1 MRPRV
6 IFITLV
12 LVLLAVFAIA
22 NWPLIMASQSLSLV
36 FTRVEAPL
44 GLILLIAVAVLSI
57 WYVVLSIGTETAALL
72 EVKKYA
78 REILALRKQAED
90 AEASRLVEVKKLIQ
104 EEFEILRSQINE
116 RFAQSENTLIDELE
130 KAGNTLAAYIGELED
145 QITGQDRHPPPPPLR

>member
-6 IFITLV
+6 IFVTLV
-12 LVLLAVFAIA
+12 LVLLGIFAAA
-22 NWPLIMASQSLSLV
+22 NWSLIMAPQSLSLV

-44 GLILLIAVAVLSI
+44 GLILLITVALLSI
-57 WYVVLSIGTETAALL
+57 WYVILSIGTEVAALL

-90 AEASRLVEVKKLIQ
+90 AEASRLAELKKLIQ
-104 EEFEILRSQINE
+104 EELESLRTHLGE
-116 RFAQSENTLIDELE
+116 RITQSESTIIDELE

-145 QITGQDRHPPPPPLR
+145 QITGQDRHPPPPPQR

>member
-6 IFITLV
+6 IFVTLV
-12 LVLLAVFAIA
+12 LVLLGIFAAA
-22 NWPLIMASQSLSLV
+22 NWSLIMAPQSLSLV

-44 GLILLIAVAVLSI
+44 GLILLITVALLSI
-57 WYVVLSIGTETAALL
+57 WYVILSIGTEVAALL

-90 AEASRLVEVKKLIQ
+90 AEASRLAELKKLIQ
-104 EEFEILRSQINE
+104 EELESLRSQINE
-116 RFAQSENTLIDELE
+116 RFAQSENTIIDELE

-145 QITGQDRHPPPPPLR
+145 QITGQDRHPPPPPQR

>member
-6 IFITLV
+6 IFIILV
-12 LVLLAVFAIA
+12 LVLLGFFAAA
-22 NWPLIMASQSLSLV
+22 NWSLITAPQSLSLV

-44 GLILLIAVAVLSI
+44 GLILLITVALLSV
-57 WYVVLSIGTETAALL
+57 WYVILSIGTEVAALL

-104 EEFEILRSQINE
+104 EELETLRKQINE
-116 RFAQSENTLIDELE
+116 RFAQSESTLIDELE

-145 QITGQDRHPPPPPLR
+145 QITGQDRHPPPPPQR

>member
-6 IFITLV
+6 IFVTLV
-12 LVLLAVFAIA
+12 LVLLGIFAAA
-22 NWPLIMASQSLSLV
+22 NWSLIMASQSLSLV

-44 GLILLIAVAVLSI
+44 GLILLITVALLSV
-57 WYVVLSIGTETAALL
+57 WYVILSIGTEVAALL

-90 AEASRLVEVKKLIQ
+90 AEASRLAELKKLIQ
-104 EEFEILRSQINE
+104 EELESLRTQLGE
-116 RFAQSENTLIDELE
+116 RIGQSESNIIDELE

>member
-6 IFITLV
+6 IFVTLV
-12 LVLLAVFAIA
+12 LVLLGIFAAA
-22 NWPLIMASQSLSLV
+22 NWSLILAPQSLSLV

-44 GLILLIAVAVLSI
+44 GLILLITVILLSV
-57 WYVVLSIGTETAALL
+57 WYVILSIGTEVAALL

-90 AEASRLVEVKKLIQ
+90 AEASRLTELKKLIQ
-104 EEFEILRSQINE
+104 EEFEALHKRIDE
-116 RFAQSENTLIDELE
+116 RFAQSENTIIDALE

-145 QITGQDRHPPPPPLR
+145 QITGQDRHPPPPPQR